1 MDDTW
6 IIHGQMEMY
15 PLVLKPVASL
25 KITIK
30 PIGKSSC
37 LSSIC
42 MGHFPLCEKSPEA
55 LLIIGFT
62 TASGVLVMMV
72 MIELLGLNGYDH
84 GCKYGRR
91 LGIWGTPK
99 DGIWGMSTQG
109 SFFSP
114 PVYRWL
120 LRLIAYEFTF
130 FGVPRF
136 FAEFMNRGV
145 TLNHS
150 DLAGRH
156 RK

>member
-1 MDDTW
+1 
-6 IIHGQMEMY
+6 MEMY

-62 TASGVLVMMV
+62 TATGVLVMMV

-109 SFFSP
+109 SFFFTTSLPMASSFDSIRIHIFWGTQIFCRVYESP
-114 PVYRWL
+114 GD
-120 LRLIAYEFTF
+120 IE
-130 FGVPRF
+130 
-136 FAEFMNRGV
+136 
-145 TLNHS
+145 S
-150 DLAGRH
+150 
-156 RK
+156 